1 MRLVSGHFVQ
11 VQQEGEMSVSLS
23 CFRCKCGFTLPDAL
37 YHSAKASEKISFYC
51 PYGHEQHYPKGE
63 TEEDKLRRERDLLY
77 QRVAQRD
84 DEIKSLEARR
94 RAAVGQVTKIKN
106 RVGHGVCPCC
116 NRTFEN
122 LARHMSSKHPTF
134 TAEAAE

>member
-1 MRLVSGHFVQ
+1 
-11 VQQEGEMSVSLS
+11 MSMIKAAP
-23 CFRCKCGFTLPDAL
+23 CYTCKCDVWVPEALWESCKRSRGPDGIWYWCA
-37 YHSAKASEKISFYC
+37 
-51 PYGHEQHYPKGE
+51 YGHKQYLCVGE
-63 TEEDKLRRERDLLY
+63 SEEDKLRRERDRLQ
-77 QRVAQRD
+77 QRIAQKN
-84 DEIKSLEARR
+84 DEIKSLEGRR

-122 LARHMSSKHPTF
+122 LARHMAHQHPAF